1 MPRYFK
7 SQFKALPTSFLD
19 AFRTN
24 PLHDITDFLHLKILW
39 NVYQRHGKPFQT
51 ESFFANRTGDMHMVL
66 VVALIVAV
74 AKTIFHGP
82 ASIVNLVYRLLLL
95 EVHKRAENGGFTHSG
110 QFLL

>member
-1 MPRYFK
+1 
-7 SQFKALPTSFLD
+7 
-19 AFRTN
+19 
-24 PLHDITDFLHLKILW
+24 
-39 NVYQRHGKPFQT
+39 
-51 ESFFANRTGDMHMVL
+51 MVL